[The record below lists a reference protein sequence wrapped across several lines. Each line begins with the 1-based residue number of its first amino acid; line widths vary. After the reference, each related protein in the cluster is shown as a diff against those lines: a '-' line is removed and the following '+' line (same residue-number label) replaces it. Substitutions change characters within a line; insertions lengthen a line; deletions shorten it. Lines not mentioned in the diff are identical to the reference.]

1 MPSQVRGGLE
11 ETDREKDYAEVPM
24 LQDAVDSPD
33 EVRRGS
39 LAPDQPV
46 RQQDQPT
53 RRLKLGADAD
63 LVEEARERDA
73 SRQESIPYESR
84 NHRPIRK
91 SWKPVLPPNSA
102 NKTYMRSEEH

>member
-1 MPSQVRGGLE
+1 MPSQVRGGLKE
-11 ETDREKDYAEVPM
+11 AEREKDDAEVPM

-63 LVEEARERDA
+63 LVEEARERGA
-73 SRQESIPYESR
+73 SRQERMPYESG

-91 SWKPVLPPNSA
+91 SWNPALPPNSA
-102 NKTYMRSEEH
+102 KRT